1 MRDLL
6 RANFSRLFRS
16 WVLLGAALV
25 MVGGAVA
32 ICIGAYHNMVL
43 YNEPGYTE
51 PLDQVLFQAEQAL
64 GGAAAIVLSVF
75 VGAEYSSGTI
85 RNQLMVGKSRE
96 TVYFAEYLTCVV
108 GAFILFMLPSLTALA
123 LGSVLFSASSVAPG
137 TILIA
142 FFVGAMTCLLY
153 TLFGV
158 STDEY
163 IAQPSQINGTLNAE
177 NEQDFPICDYEYILF
192 YDEKTDKFYCVRF
205 EANDGPVI
213 PDFIEA
219 RELSGAV
226 YQLELPIVDEVEN
239 ILLKKDSD
247 PAITIS
253 SRDDVENILS
263 ALKNTKP
270 TTVSEELGTPV
281 RVETI
286 INIDF
291 NSKEDVIARLFL
303 YVDKGEYFIEQTGN
317 GVYTISKE
325 DYDSIEKY
333 LPMVIDEQT

>member
-1 MRDLL
+1 ML
-6 RANFSRLFRS
+6 
-16 WVLLGAALV
+16 
-25 MVGGAVA
+25 
-32 ICIGAYHNMVL
+32 ITT
-43 YNEPGYTE
+43 YTPE
-51 PLDQVLFQAEQAL
+51 
-64 GGAAAIVLSVF
+64 
-75 VGAEYSSGTI
+75 
-85 RNQLMVGKSRE
+85 
-96 TVYFAEYLTCVV
+96 
-108 GAFILFMLPSLTALA
+108 
-123 LGSVLFSASSVAPG
+123 
-137 TILIA
+137 
-142 FFVGAMTCLLY
+142 Y

-163 IAQPSQINGTLNAE
+163 TAQPSQINETLTAE

-205 EANDGPVI
+205 EAKDRPVI

-226 YQLELPIVDEVEN
+226 YQLELPIVEEVEN

-253 SRDDVENILS
+253 NRDDVENILN

-286 INIDF
+286 INVDF
-291 NSKEDVIARLFL
+291 NSKGDVKVRLFL
-303 YVDKGEYFIEQTGN
+303 YVNKGEYFIEQTGN
-317 GVYTISKE
+317 GVYPISKE

-333 LPMVIDEQT
+333 LPMVIDEQI

>member
-1 MRDLL
+1 L
-6 RANFSRLFRS
+6 RKKSLIILA
-16 WVLLGAALV
+16 G
-25 MVGGAVA
+25 
-32 ICIGAYHNMVL
+32 
-43 YNEPGYTE
+43 
-51 PLDQVLFQAEQAL
+51 
-64 GGAAAIVLSVF
+64 IVL
-75 VGAEYSSGTI
+75 VGIVSI
-85 RNQLMVGKSRE
+85 
-96 TVYFAEYLTCVV
+96 
-108 GAFILFMLPSLTALA
+108 LA
-123 LGSVLFSASSVAPG
+123 LTQNRPTERIVVDNLNKAISNYTDLNIKDDKTYSLKVSDVQM
-137 TILIA
+137 LI
-142 FFVGAMTCLLY
+142 TTYTPEY

-163 IAQPSQINGTLNAE
+163 TAQPSQINETLNAE
-177 NEQDFPICDYEYILF
+177 NEQDFPICDYEYILL

-205 EANDGPVI
+205 EAKDRPVI

-226 YQLELPIVDEVEN
+226 YQLELPIVEEVEN

-270 TTVSEELGTPV
+270 TTVSGETGTPV

-286 INIDF
+286 INVDF
-291 NSKEDVIARLFL
+291 NSKGNVIVRLFL
-303 YVDKGEYFIEQTGN
+303 YVDKGKYFIEQTGN